1 MTSVRTSKRDRN
13 MLDIKK
19 YVRYKIHTML
29 KIILWNSNLHIFMMK
44 GIRLM
49 RFKTEQT
56 KV

>member
-13 MLDIKK
+13 MLDIKSIRCLK
-19 YVRYKIHTML
+19 Y
-29 KIILWNSNLHIFMMK
+29 IILWNSNLHIFMMK